1 MTKETYNKILETLK
15 IQIEVIN
22 DEKRTAREMYIQ
34 SNKPCEIDQEVE
46 IQAHSKIIGKAK
58 SFAIFQDGN
67 VYVSSVLVG
76 SKSVYIS
83 KPYKSILVKWDTQK
97 I

>member
-1 MTKETYNKILETLK
+1 MTKETYTKIIETLK
-15 IQIEVIN
+15 MQIEVIN
-22 DEKRTAREMYIQ
+22 EEKRTAREMYIQ

-67 VYVSSVLVG
+67 VYVSSVSV
-76 SKSVYIS
+76 SKSKTVYIS
-83 KPYKSILVKWDTQK
+83 KPYKSILVK
-97 I
+97 